1 MIDLRE
7 KPTKKELF
15 VMNSLYQKSHTINS
29 LKSYFSPYFIGM
41 TRPTEQKVFLLLL
54 AILSMQG
61 IQSIRFLYH
70 WFLQKVSSAK
80 LNAYYYLLSYGEISL
95 DALCR
100 TTIQIALSC
109 VPAELTEYPYF
120 LIIDD
125 TLQPKFGTH
134 FEEYQ
139 VMFDHAAHNGNNYLK
154 GHCFVGLVLCV
165 PVLNEGKLTYL
176 SVPIRYRLRSKDEKK
191 LDIAA
196 EMIVRSLPS
205 FPSEKQVILLCD
217 SWYPKGAVRKAV
229 SAHSQ
234 LELVVNVR
242 VDTKLYDLPPEPTGK
257 RGRPPKKG
265 QPLTIQEDF
274 QLIHQLGDYYIGTR
288 KVMTN
293 LFPVPVYAMVS
304 AGNTDNPS
312 TYRLF
317 ISTLMPEDIFSNA
330 ALEESWEEEI
340 IEKEDIDQALLPF
353 TLYGFRWRIETIFYE
368 QKTFWSFGE
377 YRIRSKVGIERYIN
391 FTAIV
396 YSCMQ
401 LLPYQQGQYVHLK
414 KESTQVKKQLL
425 GSAIQE
431 EVFFYTFVSSLEN
444 KINSLGILRAFDQWC
459 KKKRYLQ

>member
-1 MIDLRE
+1 ML
-7 KPTKKELF
+7 
-15 VMNSLYQKSHTINS
+15 
-29 LKSYFSPYFIGM
+29 
-41 TRPTEQKVFLLLL
+41 
-54 AILSMQG
+54 
-61 IQSIRFLYH
+61 
-70 WFLQKVSSAK
+70 
-80 LNAYYYLLSYGEISL
+80 
-95 DALCR
+95 
-100 TTIQIALSC
+100 
-109 VPAELTEYPYF
+109 
-120 LIIDD
+120 IDD

-165 PVLNEGKLTYL
+165 PVLNEDKLTYL
-176 SVPIRYRLRSKDEKK
+176 SVPIRYRLRSKDENR

-196 EMIVRSLPS
+196 EMIVQSLPS

-217 SWYPKGAVRKAV
+217 SWYPKGAVRKAI
-229 SAHSQ
+229 SAHPQ
-234 LELVVNVR
+234 LELVANVR

-265 QPLTIQEDF
+265 QSLTIQEDF
-274 QLIHQLGDYYIGTR
+274 QLIHQLGDYFIGTR

-293 LFPVPVYAMVS
+293 LFPDPVYAMVS

-317 ISTLMPEDIFSNA
+317 ISTLMP
-330 ALEESWEEEI
+330 
-340 IEKEDIDQALLPF
+340 F
-353 TLYGFRWRIETIFYE
+353 TLYGLRWRIETIFYE